1 MPVYAIGHITIK
13 DPDKWVEYRD
23 KVPATLAP
31 FGGEV
36 VFRGRRLDVFS
47 GAHPYS
53 DVVVLQFPDND
64 AVAAWHAST
73 AYQALIPLREQAAE
87 MLLISYE
94 A

>member
-1 MPVYAIGHITIK
+1 MPAYAIGHITIK

-31 FGGEV
+31 WGGEV
-36 VFRGRRLDVFS
+36 VFRGRRLNVFS

-53 DVVVLQFPDND
+53 DVVVLRFPDKD
-64 AVAAWHAST
+64 AVAGWHAST

-87 MLLISYE
+87 VLLISYE